1 MPSDDTT
8 LDPTAAAAPPRAGAL
23 EIRGSAIGLLDEPI
37 DLRVRGAGP
46 DARLVW
52 RARYRDD
59 DGRIWRSAGL
69 RCEDLATGWS
79 PLKDGTADM
88 AALRSLRAV
97 SIDVR
102 VEAADGRGAARALIR
117 PIAGEGVRTRRW
129 RDGLTATLH
138 VPAPASAGAPA
149 PADVARASRDAAASV
164 DIAQASRGAKA
175 RDDAARILALG
186 ARRSASAD
194 PVSGVRGATVVIDA
208 AGTPAQAAVA
218 ALAAPLLASRGV
230 LVLVVGAAAGRGT
243 GDPIASACERL
254 AAVPAAG
261 DPIVVL
267 TTADPFAE
275 SAGDPEAVVLP
286 PGVGIREPRA
296 GAAAERAA
304 AWDRLL
310 ERLGALPRVRPAPR

>member
-1 MPSDDTT
+1 MCSDDTT
-8 LDPTAAAAPPRAGAL
+8 LDPTAVAAQPRAGAL
-23 EIRGSAIGLLDEPI
+23 EIRGVAIGLLDEPI

-79 PLKDGTADM
+79 PLKDGTGDM

-97 SIDVR
+97 RIDVR
-102 VEAADGRGAARALIR
+102 VEGADGRGVARALTR
-117 PIAGEGVRTRRW
+117 RIAGEGVRTRRW
-129 RDGLTATLH
+129 RDGLAATLH
-138 VPAPASAGAPA
+138 VPAGATA
-149 PADVARASRDAAASV
+149 
-164 DIAQASRGAKA
+164 
-175 RDDAARILALG
+175 
-186 ARRSASAD
+186 
-194 PVSGVRGATVVIDA
+194 GATVVIDA

-230 LVLVVGAAAGRGT
+230 LVLVVGAAAGRAT
-243 GDPIASACERL
+243 GDPIARACERL

-267 TTADPFAE
+267 STADPFAKG
-275 SAGDPEAVVLP
+275 AGDPEAVVLP
-286 PGVGIREPRA
+286 PGVGVREPHA
-296 GAAAERAA
+296 AAAAERAG

-310 ERLGALPRVRPAPR
+310 ERLGALPRLRPGPR